1 MRSLMRVGPVTE
13 RSHALTDDPE
23 KTRAE
28 DCVPRETE
36 VPQIAPGARIAPQG
50 GLRG

>member
-28 DCVPRETE
+28 ERVPKDAAVPR
-36 VPQIAPGARIAPQG
+36 IAPGARIAPEG